1 MAARA
6 RDALTNIYYKKRK
19 MKETVYHPA
28 FIMLGGGGGGCFGVR
43 FCCGEVGLHS
53 VYLFFELTYKTI
65 PPGFRAVAWVCPLS
79 LGKFLWGSKRKKRK
93 KERKKHY

>member
-28 FIMLGGGGGGCFGVR
+28 FIMLGGGMV
-43 FCCGEVGLHS
+43 VLGLGFVVERS
-53 VYLFFELTYKTI
+53 VFTQFTFF
-65 PPGFRAVAWVCPLS
+65 F
-79 LGKFLWGSKRKKRK
+79 
-93 KERKKHY
+93 H

>member
-28 FIMLGGGGGGCFGVR
+28 FIMVGGGGMV
-43 FCCGEVGLHS
+43 VLGLGFVVERS
-53 VYLFFELTYKTI
+53 VFTQFTFFFSLTYNTT
-65 PPGFRAVAWVCPLS
+65 PPGFRGVAWVCPLS
-79 LGKFLWGSKRKKRK
+79 
-93 KERKKHY
+93 

>member
-1 MAARA
+1 
-6 RDALTNIYYKKRK
+6 
-19 MKETVYHPA
+19 
-28 FIMLGGGGGGCFGVR
+28 MLGGGGGGCFGVR

-53 VYLFFELTYKTI
+53 VYLFFQLTYKTI
-65 PPGFRAVAWVCPLS
+65 PPGFRGVAWVCPLS

>member
-28 FIMLGGGGGGCFGVR
+28 FIMLGAGGGGGMV
-43 FCCGEVGLHS
+43 VLGLGFVVERS
-53 VYLFFELTYKTI
+53 VFTQFTFFFSLTYKTI
-65 PPGFRAVAWVCPLS
+65 PPGFRGVAWVCPLS
-79 LGKFLWGSKRKKRK
+79 
-93 KERKKHY
+93 

>member
-28 FIMLGGGGGGCFGVR
+28 FTMLGAGV
-43 FCCGEVGLHS
+43 VVLGLGFVVERS
-53 VYLFFELTYKTI
+53 VFTQFTLFFSFTYKTI
-65 PPGFRAVAWVCPLS
+65 PPGFRGVAWVCPLS
-79 LGKFLWGSKRKKRK
+79 
-93 KERKKHY
+93 

>member
-28 FIMLGGGGGGCFGVR
+28 FIMLRGGGCFGVR

-53 VYLFFELTYKTI
+53 VYLFFQLTYKTI
-65 PPGFRAVAWVCPLS
+65 PPGFRGVAWVCPLS